1 MPQSVELIWKGRAYR
16 IAEDEAFAA
25 GEALEDVVTLIELA
39 TWGRNMKFR
48 KLARAYAALLNFA
61 GAEVTPQEV
70 HAEFMASVRTAQK
83 GGPEVFAVRAAATL
97 MAILMDGAPPAPA
110 GGAGNPLEAG
120 SS

>member
-1 MPQSVELIWKGRAYR
+1 MTKSVELVWKGKPYR

-25 GEALEDVVTLIELA
+25 GEALEEVVTLTELA

-48 KLARAYAALLNFA
+48 KLARAYAALLTFA
-61 GAEVTPQEV
+61 GAEVTPEEV
-70 HAEFMASVRTAQK
+70 HAEFMASVRAAQK
-83 GGPEVFAVRAAATL
+83 DGPEIFAVRAAAAL

-110 GGAGNPLEAG
+110 GGAGNPPEAG